1 MDSYS
6 VVIVEN
12 HTLFSQALSSVINS
26 FKKFNVSYTCS
37 NQKEL
42 IDKLKFSST
51 LPNLVLIDFNMP
63 VSTEVNI
70 TLYIREQYPS
80 ISVIALSDE
89 KNETTIINMLQSGIK
104 SYLFKEIET
113 KTLETALTEVMIYG
127 YYHTSSV
134 SNILVNSFTKTV
146 GIKKAVLNE
155 QEKKF
160 LKFICSELT
169 YKQIAKK
176 MCRSPKTIDGY
187 RDCLFEKLKIR
198 SRTGLV
204 LYAIKN
210 KIHKP

>member
-6 VVIVEN
+6 VVIVGN
-12 HTLFSQALSSVINS
+12 HTLFSQALSGVINS
-26 FKKFNVSYTCS
+26 FKNFEVSYTCS
-37 NQKEL
+37 SQKEL
-42 IDKLKFSST
+42 IDKLKISST
-51 LPNLVLIDFNMP
+51 LPNLVLIDFNIP

-70 TLYIREQYPS
+70 ALYITEQYPS
-80 ISVIALSDE
+80 ISLVALSNE

-113 KTLETALTEVMIYG
+113 KTLETALTEVMLYG

-134 SNILVNSFTKTV
+134 SNILVNYFTKAV
-146 GIKKAVLNE
+146 GVKKTLLKE
-155 QEKKF
+155 QEKRF
-160 LKFICSELT
+160 LNYVCSELT

>member
-1 MDSYS
+1 MDLYS

-12 HTLFSQALSSVINS
+12 HTLFSQALSRVINS
-26 FKKFNVSYTCS
+26 FKNFNVIYTCS

-42 IDKLKFSST
+42 VDKLKFSST
-51 LPNLVLIDFNMP
+51 LPNLVIIDFNT
-63 VSTEVNI
+63 VSNEVNI
-70 TLYIREQYPS
+70 TKYIKEQYPS
-80 ISVIALSDE
+80 VSVIAISDE
-89 KNETTIINMLQSGIK
+89 KNEAIIINLLQSGIK

-113 KTLETALTEVMIYG
+113 KTLETAMIEVMLYG

-134 SNILVNSFTKTV
+134 SNILVNSFTKTI
-146 GIKKAVLNE
+146 GIKKLILKE
-155 QEKKF
+155 QEKIF
-160 LKFICSELT
+160 LKYVCSELT

-176 MCRSPKTIDGY
+176 MSRSPKTIDGY

-210 KIHKP
+210 KLHIP